1 MASEMVMLPTAT
13 VTPVRDG
20 DYLVYPDGRRI
31 KAAPEVRTVND
42 QTQPIGTT
50 PPVGSENRAGANIFK
65 AQAIEH
71 IVNERGKGGGSNPNA
86 WDPGDIGWW
95 GKSQG
100 VTVTDLQNLENTIN
114 LPELERIYN
123 PQLIEAGVMN
133 ADGTQRTVQ
142 WGDTAESLDN
152 SIASQTSNTLKIDQ
166 ANDER
171 FKIESDLAARSA
183 DNVVTNTA
191 TQNAAIARQE
201 GITER
206 EKIRA
211 DERRQADE
219 LRAWEADQSAK
230 NRVFEMGVKELDN
243 KASMDRYELEMA
255 RLDAKD
261 RKDSIAA
268 LIAGLASLGTGFMI

>member
-1 MASEMVMLPTAT
+1 MASEMVMLPTGA

-42 QTQPIGTT
+42 QTQPIGTV
-50 PPVGSENRAGANIFK
+50 PPVGSENRAGTNIFR
-65 AQAIEH
+65 AQATEH
-71 IVNERGKGGGSNPNA
+71 IVGERGKGGGSNPNA
-86 WDPGDIGWW
+86 WDDGDIGWW
-95 GKSQG
+95 GRLQG
-100 VTVTDLQNLENTIN
+100 VTVQDLKNLEHTRN
-114 LPELERIYN
+114 LPELERVYN
-123 PQLIEAGVMN
+123 QQLIEAGVMN

-142 WGDTAESLDN
+142 WGDTKESLEQSLAAQN
-152 SIASQTSNTLKIDQ
+152 RNTLQIEQ
-166 ANDER
+166 ADADR
-171 FKIESDLAARSA
+171 FKIESDLAAQSA
-183 DNVVTNTA
+183 ANTA
-191 TQNAAIARQE
+191 TNVATQNSEIVRQE
-201 GITER
+201 GATER
-206 EKIRA
+206 AQIRA
-211 DERRQADE
+211 DEKLEADA
-219 LRAWEADQSAK
+219 LRAWQADQSAK